1 MSYQRLLAWA
11 GSTHPEIVLLCDH
24 TEAPRLPRTHTPLR
38 LSTCVRELPDYMVP
52 ELLLAGATSVAL
64 ACPAR
69 TEVLEAL
76 PLAAV
81 PTGLVMLTAAE
92 VPVAE
97 APLPRRA
104 LLGAAS
110 HVAIDTGAAAD
121 VRLATALRAL
131 GVAYDRPTIA
141 NALHSEGCTACN
153 VCVLACPTGALSLVG
168 EGRTELIHDRTA
180 CDSCQR
186 CVRLCPS
193 SVLGSA
199 GPVSLRTL
207 ANQPQVVLE
216 TVETARCTRCH
227 QRFRPAEGEELC
239 RTCAFR
245 RQHPF
250 GAARPH

>member
-1 MSYQRLLAWA
+1 MSYRRLLAWVA
-11 GSTHPEIVLLCDH
+11 TTHPEIVLLCDH
-24 TEAPRLPRTHTPLR
+24 SQAPRLPRTHTPLR
-38 LSTCVRELPDYMVP
+38 LRTCVRQLPDYMVP
-52 ELLLAGATSVAL
+52 ELLLAGATSLAL
-64 ACPAR
+64 ACPER

-92 VPVAE
+92 VPVDQ

-104 LLGAAS
+104 LLGATA
-110 HVAIDTGAAAD
+110 HAPIDTGAAAD

-131 GVAYDRPTIA
+131 GVAYDRPTTA
-141 NALHSEGCTACN
+141 TALHSQGCTACS
-153 VCVLACPTGALSLVG
+153 VCVLACPNDALSLAG
-168 EGRTELIHDRTA
+168 EGSTELIHDRTS

-193 SVLGSA
+193 SALGSA
-199 GPVSLRTL
+199 GAVSLRTL

-245 RQHPF
+245 REHPF